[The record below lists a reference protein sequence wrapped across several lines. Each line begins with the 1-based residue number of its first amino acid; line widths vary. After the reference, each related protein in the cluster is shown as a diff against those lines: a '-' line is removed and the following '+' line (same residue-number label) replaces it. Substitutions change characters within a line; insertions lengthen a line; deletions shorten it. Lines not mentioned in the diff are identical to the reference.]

1 MRRCPPTRESASRT
15 DSSGGES
22 GGLVPRR
29 VGRIRPVASRGFTLI
44 EIVIAVF
51 ILMLLL
57 TLAVPSMNG
66 VLADKRL
73 RRSLDRFN
81 DLVRQ
86 AQERSVAEH
95 RAYLI
100 VWGDKSIALRPE
112 VFAKG
117 EEARPAA
124 DFALTGGNVVKLT
137 LPAALTR
144 NPPGEWIFWPSGTC
158 EPAVV
163 QFSGRDGSW
172 TANYSALTARP
183 ELTNY
188 AAR

>member
-1 MRRCPPTRESASRT
+1 MRRCPPIRESASRT

-22 GGLVPRR
+22 DGFVPRP
-29 VGRIRPVASRGFTLI
+29 VGRLCPAANRGFTLI

-51 ILMLLL
+51 IMMLLL
-57 TLAVPSMNG
+57 LLAVPSMND

-73 RRSLDRFN
+73 RRSLNAFN
-81 DLVRQ
+81 NMVHQ

-117 EEARPAA
+117 EEARPTANL
-124 DFALTGGNVVKLT
+124 ALARGDVLKLT
-137 LPAALTR
+137 LPAALTK
-144 NPPGEWIFWPSGTC
+144 NPPGEWIFWP
-158 EPAVV
+158 P
-163 QFSGRDGSW
+163 
-172 TANYSALTARP
+172 
-183 ELTNY
+183 
-188 AAR
+188 

>member
-1 MRRCPPTRESASRT
+1 MRRCPPIRESASCT

-29 VGRIRPVASRGFTLI
+29 VGPIRCVPNRGFTLI

-57 TLAVPSMNG
+57 MLAVPSMNG

-124 DFALTGGNVVKLT
+124 DFALAGGNVVKLT

-183 ELTNY
+183 QLTNY

>member
-1 MRRCPPTRESASRT
+1 MRRCPPIRESAGRT
-15 DSSGGES
+15 DSSGES
-22 GGLVPRR
+22 DGFVPRR
-29 VGRIRPVASRGFTLI
+29 VGRIRPVANRGFTFI

-51 ILMLLL
+51 ILVMLLM
-57 TLAVPSMNG
+57 LAVPSMNG

-73 RRSLDRFN
+73 RRSLNGFN

-100 VWGDKSIALRPE
+100 VWGGKGIVLRPE

-117 EEARPAA
+117 EEARPTA
-124 DFALTGGNVVKLT
+124 DLALARGNVLKLT
-137 LPAALTR
+137 LPAALTK

-172 TANYSALTARP
+172 TATYSALTARAQ
-183 ELTNY
+183 LMNY